1 MKSLNKTDELV
12 TKFFAKC
19 MEDPELEFDRFV
31 EALSVSLGSSIGLN
45 ATGID
50 VPMLLDKAEEGMRTG
65 AALSKQVK
73 PVADI
78 LRSGVLPGV
87 IVVSIKHEK

>member
-1 MKSLNKTDELV
+1 VNNLNKTDELV

-19 MEDPELEFDRFV
+19 MEDPEVEFDRFV
-31 EALSVSLGSSIGLN
+31 EAVSVSLGSSIGLR

-50 VPMLLDKAEEGMRTG
+50 VPMLLDKADEGMRMG
-65 AALSKQVK
+65 AKLSKQVK

-78 LRSGVLPGV
+78 LRSGIMPGV
-87 IVVSIKHEK
+87 IVVSIKRKE